1 MRMRFALFVLNPAAL
16 RPIGHGHRLTPR
28 AEAQ

>member
-1 MRMRFALFVLNPAAL
+1 MGMRFALTLLIPATL
-16 RPIGHGHRLTPR
+16 RFIDQGNRRTPR